1 MVILAVDTTSR
12 SGSLALARDGE
23 VLENIAIEAPDGFG
37 QILYPRMEDL
47 LASHRLA
54 IPDIDLYA
62 AASGPGSFTG
72 IRVGMT
78 AIKALAEVNGKR
90 VVAVSNLLAMAEAG
104 QGGLRA
110 PVLDARRGQV
120 YAAVYDSEL
129 LPVVPECVVDWQ
141 DFLRLIGGRGVTFI
155 SQSVEIFSPTGAA
168 PLPETGDGV
177 RSVILHEPL
186 AAAVARVAAIS
197 AKRGMTL
204 TPEAIDANYVR
215 KSDAELKWKD
225 PAV

>member
-12 SGSLALARDGE
+12 SGSLALARDG
-23 VLENIAIEAPDGFG
+23 VILESIAIEAPDGFG
-37 QILYPRMEDL
+37 QILYPRMEGL
-47 LASHRLA
+47 LASHSLA

-78 AIKALAEVNGKR
+78 AIKALAEVNGKQ
-90 VVAVSNLLAMAEAG
+90 VVAVSNLLAMAQAG
-104 QGGLRA
+104 QGRLRA

-120 YAAVYDSEL
+120 YAAVYDSDL
-129 LPVVPECVVDWQ
+129 HAVIPEYVVDWE
-141 DFLRLIGGRGVTFI
+141 DFLQLIGGRGVTFL
-155 SQSVEIFSPTGAA
+155 SQSVEVFSPTGAA
-168 PLPETGDGV
+168 PLPRTGNSV

-186 AAAVARVAAIS
+186 AGAVARVAAIS
-197 AKRGMTL
+197 AERGMTL
-204 TPEAIDANYVR
+204 PPEAIDANYVR

-225 PAV
+225 PAI